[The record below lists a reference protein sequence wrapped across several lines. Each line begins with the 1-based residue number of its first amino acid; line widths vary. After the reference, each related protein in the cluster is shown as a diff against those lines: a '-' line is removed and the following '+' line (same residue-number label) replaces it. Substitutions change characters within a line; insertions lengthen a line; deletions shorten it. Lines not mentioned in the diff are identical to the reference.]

1 MKVTQ
6 PDANCANIEKSGMM
20 KSVICRQ
27 EKMLKEEKRALF
39 VVDLKETDARTFILF
54 IQTAELVLK
63 YSEAALN
70 KAGLSLVKLMVLQM
84 LVSHGG
90 SLPPSKIA
98 RLIYRE
104 KHDITTLIRRLEKD
118 HLVKIERNTKDRRS
132 IDVTVTGK
140 GRQVLI
146 EIGPVSRNIMKQ
158 VMAAIPDS
166 SLGVLE
172 GLLKLLR
179 QNAADALERLTQD

>member
-1 MKVTQ
+1 MQK
-6 PDANCANIEKSGMM
+6 DG
-20 KSVICRQ
+20 
-27 EKMLKEEKRALF
+27 KRGALF
-39 VVDLKETDARTFILF
+39 MVDLEETNARTFILF

-70 KAGLSLVKLMVLQM
+70 RAGLSLVKLMVLQV

-98 RLIYRE
+98 RLLYRE

-118 HLVKIERNTKDRRS
+118 HLVKIERNTRDRRS

-140 GRQVLI
+140 ARRVLI
-146 EIGPVSRNIMKQ
+146 DIGPVSRDIMKQ

-166 SLGVLE
+166 SLGLME
-172 GLLKLLR
+172 GLLKQLR
-179 QNAADALERLTQD
+179 QNAADALERLTED